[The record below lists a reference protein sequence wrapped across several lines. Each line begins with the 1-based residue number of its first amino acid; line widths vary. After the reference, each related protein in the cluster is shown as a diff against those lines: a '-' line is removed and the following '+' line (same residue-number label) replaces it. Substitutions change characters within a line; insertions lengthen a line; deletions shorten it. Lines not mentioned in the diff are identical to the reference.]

1 MAPTDISEN
10 FPLKRPATDTYDSA
24 PYLHKSI
31 KKAAVENVWHPF
43 QTDAS
48 AQELEYYGRR
58 AKKKNP
64 DPGFA
69 DFAQSHFRQYERI
82 SGLSL

>member
-1 MAPTDISEN
+1 MDQKQKDDAEKSGKNYDIVKNMS
-10 FPLKRPATDTYDSA
+10 
-24 PYLHKSI
+24 
-31 KKAAVENVWHPF
+31 
-43 QTDAS
+43 AS
-48 AQELEYYGRR
+48 AQELEFYGRK

-82 SGLSL
+82 TGKQLFNYNCLSRHY

>member
-1 MAPTDISEN
+1 MIRNILLNLIVSG
-10 FPLKRPATDTYDSA
+10 
-24 PYLHKSI
+24 
-31 KKAAVENVWHPF
+31 
-43 QTDAS
+43 AS
-48 AQELEYYGRR
+48 AQELEYYSRK

-82 SGLSL
+82 SGSLCPSTGL